1 MDDFPD
7 PPVPVIPR
15 TGTLGNS
22 GYTLSNAFE
31 KDSASFSAAVIVRA
45 MSRMFLSPNR
55 SMAPSK
61 SSMEGTVS

>member
-1 MDDFPD
+1 MDDFPE
-7 PPVPVIPR
+7 PPVPVMPR
-15 TGTLGNS
+15 TGTFGNS
-22 GYTLSNAFE
+22 GYTLSKAFE

-45 MSRMFLSPNR
+45 MSRMFLFPKR